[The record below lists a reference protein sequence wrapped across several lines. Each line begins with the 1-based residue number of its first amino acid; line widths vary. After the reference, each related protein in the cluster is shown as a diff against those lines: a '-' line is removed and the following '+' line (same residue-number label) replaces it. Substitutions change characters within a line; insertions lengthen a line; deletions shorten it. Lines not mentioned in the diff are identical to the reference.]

1 MALADN
7 IRRKNDGVVKVYAQA
22 TVIAVAK
29 AVVIVVDTL
38 YASVAFNAYTPVV
51 RVLNVFKVLSA
62 EVAVT
67 VTIDSFVEFFNYL
80 TANCTLAG
88 CIYVDGGV
96 RGMKFYSVIAGVAIP
111 FIAL

>member
-1 MALADN
+1 MALADVV
-7 IRRKNDGVVKVYAQA
+7 RRKNDGVVKVYAQA

-29 AVVIVVDTL
+29 AVVIVIDTL

-67 VTIDSFVEFFNYL
+67 VTVDSFMEFFYYL
-80 TANCTLAG
+80 TANRALAG
-88 CIYVDGGV
+88 GINVDRGV
-96 RGMKFYSVIAGVAIP
+96 RGMKFYLVIAGVGIP
-111 FIAL
+111 AIAL